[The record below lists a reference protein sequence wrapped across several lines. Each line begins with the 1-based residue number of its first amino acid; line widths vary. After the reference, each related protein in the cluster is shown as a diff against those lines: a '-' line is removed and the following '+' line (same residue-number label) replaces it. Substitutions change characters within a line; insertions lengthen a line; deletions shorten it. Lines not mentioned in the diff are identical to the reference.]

1 METTI
6 RLFCSM
12 SQKIAKCRQQPPLT
26 YWIANPSSSLCF
38 SRTFK
43 KMLLKLPVMKDQF
56 LVVNIPIHRSSHV
69 FVNYNKNKLD
79 K

>member
-12 SQKIAKCRQQPPLT
+12 SRKIAKCRQQPPLT
-26 YWIANPSSSLCF
+26 YPIPNPRSSICSF
-38 SRTFK
+38 RTFK
-43 KMLLKLPVMKDQF
+43 KMLLKLPAMKDQF
-56 LVVNIPIHRSSHV
+56 FFVNIPNLWQFHV
-69 FVNYNKNKLD
+69 FVNCNENKLE